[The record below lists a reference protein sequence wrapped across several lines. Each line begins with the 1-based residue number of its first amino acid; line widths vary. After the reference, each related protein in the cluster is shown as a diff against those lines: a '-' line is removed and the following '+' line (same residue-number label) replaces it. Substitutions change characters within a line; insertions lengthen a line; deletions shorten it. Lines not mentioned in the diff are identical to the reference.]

1 MPDSRRAI
9 SASGDRTL
17 RLWDLESA
25 QTIQTTE
32 GHTGSVEA
40 VVLMPDVRR
49 AVSASSDRTLRLWD
63 LESG

>member
-17 RLWDLESA
+17 RLWDLESG
-25 QTIQTTE
+25 QTTE